1 MPSHGS
7 IAHTRALPSLTVD
20 PVLDLQA
27 RLATLPPP
35 TLRRAPWDEIAALGL
50 TAEDIPALVEL
61 VPLWA
66 DERHFERTADTPAMW
81 VPHHASQAL
90 AELRAE
96 VLVPTMLPLLDALED
111 QDDQW
116 YLELFPRQCARI
128 GSSAIDALERFL
140 GDPEHAEY
148 PRIAV
153 ADALGAIAVA
163 EPQARDRVVAILAAA
178 LGRHEALPG
187 LNAFIISGLAD
198 LRATEHADT
207 IERAFTAGL
216 VDEMSCGTWPDIAF
230 ELGVGPEPPR
240 RRPLWELPVRPAAA
254 AARSTTAS
262 RTTKTDKQARKRQR
276 QGRKK
281 NRRK

>member
-1 MPSHGS
+1 MPARYH
-7 IAHTRALPSLTVD
+7 PSSVD
-20 PVLDLQA
+20 PALDLQA

-35 TLRRAPWDEIAALGL
+35 TLRRNPQDDIAALGL
-50 TAEDIPALVEL
+50 TAADIPALVEL

-66 DERHFERTADTPAMW
+66 DLHHFERTADTPAMW
-81 VPHHASQAL
+81 VPLHACQAL

-96 VLVPTMLPLLDALED
+96 IVVPTVLALLDALEE

-116 YLELFPRQCARI
+116 YLELLPSLCARI

-148 PRIAV
+148 PRITV
-153 ADALGAIAVA
+153 VDALGAVAGA

-178 LGRHEALPG
+178 LERYEELPG

-198 LRATEHADT
+198 LDATEHADT
-207 IERAFTAGL
+207 IERAFAAGL
-216 VDEMSCGTWPDIAF
+216 VDEMSCGSWPDIAF
-230 ELGVGPEPPR
+230 ELGVGPKPPR
-240 RRPLWELPVRPAAA
+240 RRPPWETIAARPAATPSSTA
-254 AARSTTAS
+254 APSKRPA
-262 RTTKTDKQARKRQR
+262 KIDKQARKRQR
-276 QGRKK
+276 QARKK